1 MNGKLKCLL
10 LLNITFN
17 LIYNLDLFCCSCQKA
32 VSVWQRHALWK
43 RCIFKKVRGDMDM
56 CEILQPSTANGNL
69 LTEIFV
75 VFPSQTASQC
85 TALRSSD
92 KPGISKSRIQIYI
105 YFRICIHPPV
115 VPMCL
120 ESTDAHSV
128 LHGRIKDVVAW
139 RFTRPDVCTL
149 LAPQAL
155 VLE

>member
-10 LLNITFN
+10 RLNIIFN

-32 VSVWQRHALWK
+32 ASVWQRLALWK
-43 RCIFKKVRGDMDM
+43 RCIFKKVRGNMDM
-56 CEILQPSTANGNL
+56 CEILQPNTANGNL

-105 YFRICIHPPV
+105 F
-115 VPMCL
+115 
-120 ESTDAHSV
+120 
-128 LHGRIKDVVAW
+128 
-139 RFTRPDVCTL
+139 
-149 LAPQAL
+149 
-155 VLE
+155 

>member
-1 MNGKLKCLL
+1 
-10 LLNITFN
+10 
-17 LIYNLDLFCCSCQKA
+17 
-32 VSVWQRHALWK
+32 
-43 RCIFKKVRGDMDM
+43 M
-56 CEILQPSTANGNL
+56 CEILQPNTANGNL

-139 RFTRPDVCTL
+139 RFTRPDVCPL